1 VGSLAAFLYM
11 TYDIQSISYVTSL
24 RVRDI
29 FVFLHFMTIVNMTL
43 FTVVHLLNR
52 KEHSKNGTVD
62 NITSQVALL
71 IDNKLKAA
79 NFVNG
84 LAVGA
89 LCAPFLAY
97 FLDLKFNL
105 HPHTVGVVIFALF
118 LFKGVGEEAMRRLP
132 SMKRLFECWNI
143 LSALSLAWVYFSAD
157 ADSIVYCVL
166 FAVPLWHFGRVAL
179 RQKLESSAG
188 SQKDGSIAEGGN
200 GANTTLEA
208 DAIMAAGRKWE
219 RGGTAA
225 GILLSSFAFS
235 ILYSKSYFGYAF
247 LISALFKVISQINI
261 TFLLGQVEV

>member
-1 VGSLAAFLYM
+1 M
-11 TYDIQSISYVTSL
+11 TYDLQAIQYVSHFRL
-24 RVRDI
+24 NNI
-29 FVFLHFMTIVNMTL
+29 FVMLYFIAVANIAL
-43 FTVVHLLNR
+43 FTAVQLR
-52 KEHSKNGTVD
+52 RAKEQSNNEAIEQQPSPYKPH
-62 NITSQVALL
+62 